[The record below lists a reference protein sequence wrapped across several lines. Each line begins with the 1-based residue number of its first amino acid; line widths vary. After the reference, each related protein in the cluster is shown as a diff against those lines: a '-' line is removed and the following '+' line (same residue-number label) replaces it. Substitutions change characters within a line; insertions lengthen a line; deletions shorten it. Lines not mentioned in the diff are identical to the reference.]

1 MDTSRKKAGEVA
13 GPGRGRAGPHQ
24 PQSLKDADGGGGLC
38 VPGGRLRQIQVDRE
52 QERFTEAALD
62 RLAEV
67 VCGEKTVIMDHRWS
81 ATAQTAA
88 RIYAGAVEESE
99 GVRRLVLRAYMLR
112 NDQTAPLIAA
122 IEGGILREVSVG
134 CQVAKAICSICGT
147 DRRETYCGHCPGQEY
162 EGKRCHID
170 LDAPTDAYE
179 LSFVAVPAQKGAGV
193 IKHYG
198 GKGEPDGPPRL
209 GEEAPALALRM
220 RLMEASLAL
229 MKMEE

>member
-1 MDTSRKKAGEVA
+1 MDAIQKAARVEKQALAGEELALINRQALKELTEEEVFVFRVA
-13 GPGRGRAGPHQ
+13 AC
-24 PQSLKDADGGGGLC
+24 DN
-38 VPGGRLRQIQVDRE
+38 QVDRD

-62 RLAEV
+62 RLAELYV
-67 VCGEKTVIMDHRWS
+67 GKTVIMDHRWS
-81 ATAQTAA
+81 ASGQTA

-162 EGKRCHID
+162 EGKRCTSTWTTPQTPMSCP
-170 LDAPTDAYE
+170 LWRYRPR
-179 LSFVAVPAQKGAGV
+179 KGPG
-193 IKHYG
+193 
-198 GKGEPDGPPRL
+198 
-209 GEEAPALALRM
+209 
-220 RLMEASLAL
+220 
-229 MKMEE
+229 

>member
-1 MDTSRKKAGEVA
+1 MDAIQKAARVETQALAGEELALINRQALKELTEEEVFVFRVA
-13 GPGRGRAGPHQ
+13 AC
-24 PQSLKDADGGGGLC
+24 DN
-38 VPGGRLRQIQVDRE
+38 QVDRE

-62 RLAEV
+62 RLAELYV
-67 VCGEKTVIMDHRWS
+67 GKTVIMDHRWS
-81 ATAQTAA
+81 ANGQTA

-198 GKGEPDGPPRL
+198 GKGEPDGLPRP

-229 MKMEE
+229 MEMEE

>member
-1 MDTSRKKAGEVA
+1 M
-13 GPGRGRAGPHQ
+13 
-24 PQSLKDADGGGGLC
+24 
-38 VPGGRLRQIQVDRE
+38 
-52 QERFTEAALD
+52 
-62 RLAEV
+62 
-67 VCGEKTVIMDHRWS
+67 
-81 ATAQTAA
+81 
-88 RIYAGAVEESE
+88 
-99 GVRRLVLRAYMLR
+99 RRLVLRAYMLR